1 MKLYIKN
8 MVSTRCKTVVKEE
21 LKKLGLHFIIVELD
35 KVEILETITEDQKK
49 QLQTGLFNL
58 GLELMDDKRAVMIAK
73 IKKVIV

>member
-1 MKLYIKN
+1 